1 MGEGRQHQSGGLGAH
16 ALRQLGQRRGLPPS
30 EQPVDLRLVAQGRRA
45 GRGPRRPAVN
55 GSPLDLIL
63 LLGLGVIG
71 FGMRRFGF
79 PVLPL
84 IGGVIMG
91 PLIELQGRR
100 ALQLASGSPR
110 GFFGGVDIQTGS
122 FTVSALAVTA
132 YAIIVIVLLWPLVW
146 SLLRRRR
153 TVPTDGPAL
162 EAPSEATRGSLR

>member
-1 MGEGRQHQSGGLGAH
+1 M
-16 ALRQLGQRRGLPPS
+16 
-30 EQPVDLRLVAQGRRA
+30 
-45 GRGPRRPAVN
+45 
-55 GSPLDLIL
+55 